1 MNKYEISVWED
12 YFVPAYG
19 SMESHY
25 EERKICVIG
34 SKNMTDG

>member
-12 YFVPAYG
+12 YFVPASG

-25 EERKICVIG
+25 EESFV
-34 SKNMTDG
+34 